1 MTVELKNESTGVKH
15 FLEAINELSN
25 IDNSLNEEVDNF
37 AKSIRD
43 RYLSNNKLE
52 KERILNGIEEAVQEI
67 KDIESGKIKENEL
80 ETIDNFLAKYKW

>member
-80 ETIDNFLAKYKW
+80 ETIDNFLAKYK